1 MSDKKGNFKRD
12 MRPID
17 VWGLALGA
25 IIGWGCFVLPGS
37 AFLPKAGPLGTAL
50 GMLIGA
56 LLIIVIALSYGYLI
70 RRYPLSGG
78 EFIYTKEAIG
88 KRNAFVCGWGMIL
101 AYWSLIPL
109 NATALALI
117 SRFLFPG
124 IVQVGHLY
132 EIAGWSV
139 YAGEVILASAFIIL
153 MAFINIR
160 GIKQAAWLQTAI
172 SLTLVGCI
180 CLVTFLIM
188 GKADFSNLT
197 PGFPEGI
204 HWWKGV
210 FSIVAMAPWAFIG
223 FDCIPQSAEEYNFSH
238 KKSTGIMISAIL
250 VAAILYIA
258 VCATTA
264 AGLKP
269 WQELLADRHNW
280 PTGYVVRN
288 TIGLAGLCTLGI
300 AMFCAVVSGMNAFYI
315 STSRL
320 MYAMAQEGSLPKWF
334 GVISPKYG
342 TPKHAI
348 LFTMGASL
356 FAPWFGREILIWIVD
371 MTSVGAAIV
380 FAYTTASAA
389 IIAKKK
395 NDTKQVAIGI
405 VGCIFSLFFLSLL
418 VIPGMPGYLSIQS
431 RVVLLA
437 WIAIGFAFYMMIRKS
452 YIRPHKNTPLSGT
465 ERDNYL
471 MNIEEVLGQKLMKKL
486 PGFAVE
492 FLKERIHQDEMNEC
506 ILTSEHYRGA
516 EFFDDALKYVNITYK
531 VRGLENIDLDKK
543 YVFACNHPLGGPEA
557 LIIGSIFYK
566 IYGDGFKSISNKLL
580 MYLKPLREFFVPVNV
595 GKTNTSR
602 EVGDMINKTFQS
614 DNQVLIFPAGVCAKK
629 MKGKVTELPWKKT
642 FVTQAKRHQRDIVPV
657 HISGFNSK
665 RYFFLSTLSRA
676 LKLKFNI
683 GMLYLVD
690 ELFNKAGEEFV
701 ITIGTPISYT
711 SLDKSKTDTEWA
723 EEIKNTVKKLS
734 EGNGCLP
741 NM

>member
-1 MSDKKGNFKRD
+1 
-12 MRPID
+12 MRPLD

-70 RRYPLSGG
+70 RRFPLSGG

-124 IVQVGHLY
+124 IIQQGHLY

-153 MAFINIR
+153 MAIINIR
-160 GIKQAAWLQTAI
+160 GIKEAAWLQTAI

-180 CLVTFLIM
+180 CVVTFLIM
-188 GKADFSNLT
+188 STSDWSNLS
-197 PGFPEGI
+197 PGFPEGK

-238 KKSTGIMISAIL
+238 RKSTSIMTYAIL
-250 VAAILYIA
+250 VAAVLYIG
-258 VCATTA
+258 VCAATA
-264 AGLKP
+264 VGLKP
-269 WQELLADRHNW
+269 WQELLAERQNW

-288 TIGLAGLCTLGI
+288 TIGLVGLSVLGI
-300 AMFCAVVSGMNAFYI
+300 AMFCAVISGMNAFYI

-320 MYAMAQEGSLPKWF
+320 MYAMAKEGSLPKWF

-356 FAPWFGREILIWIVD
+356 FAPWFGREILLWIVD

-389 IIAKKK
+389 IIAKKRGDK
-395 NDTKQVAIGI
+395 KYVILGI
-405 VGCIFSLFFLSLL
+405 LGCICSLFFLSLL
-418 VIPGMPGYLSIQS
+418 VIPGMPGYLTLQS
-431 RVVLLA
+431 RIVLLV
-437 WIAIGFAFYMMIRKS
+437 WIAVGFVFYMMIRKT
-452 YIRPHKNTPLSGT
+452 YIRTSISHTLTGT
-465 ERDNYL
+465 DRDKYL
-471 MNIEEVLGQKLMKKL
+471 LDVEELLGPKLVKKL
-486 PGFAVE
+486 PHFAVD
-492 FLKERIHQDEMNEC
+492 FIKRRIHQDQINDC
-506 ILTSEHYRGA
+506 ILKAEHYHGA
-516 EFFDDALKYVNITYK
+516 EFFDEGLKYVNITYK
-531 VRGLENIDLDKK
+531 VRGLENLDPTRK
-543 YVFACNHPLGGPEA
+543 YLFACNHPLGGPEA
-557 LIIGSIFYK
+557 LIIGSLFNKVYK
-566 IYGDGFKSISNKLL
+566 NGFKVLANKMLQN
-580 MYLKPLREFFVPVNV
+580 MKPLKEFFVPVNV
-595 GKTNTSR
+595 GRSNHSR
-602 EVGDMINKTFQS
+602 ELGAMINDMFLS
-614 DNQVLIFPAGVCAKK
+614 ESQVLIFPAGVCAKK
-629 MKGKVTELPWKKT
+629 VDGKVTEMPWKKT
-642 FVTQAKRHQRDIVPV
+642 FITQAKKYERDIVPM

-665 RYFFLSTLSRA
+665 RYFFLSKLSRA
-676 LKLKFNI
+676 LKLKFNL
-683 GMLYLVD
+683 GMIYLVD
-690 ELFNKAGEEFV
+690 ELFDKSNHEFT

-711 SLDKSKTDTEWA
+711 SLDKSKTDQKWA
-723 EEIKNTVKKLS
+723 EEIKEIVKKLS
-734 EGNGCLP
+734 EDNGCP
-741 NM
+741 SNM